1 MQAKELERN
10 QDPPS
15 PAQSVR
21 RQRSYF
27 QNRTNTRTEHGL
39 YDAGCLNCA
48 KDKNNFKINKVDMS
62 LNRRGVIAAELTPPL
77 IVNEEVRYNSL
88 NSDYYSDSTFFQRE
102 IYLFLFYGRKE
113 LSIYWG
119 KMTTSAGLYLNE
131 REIETISYLAAGYGA
146 KEIAREFNLSPR
158 TVEHRIETLK
168 RRLGARNVT
177 HLIAMVLLAKPV
189 RNSGMSDSRGE

>member
-15 PAQSVR
+15 PAQTVR
-21 RQRSYF
+21 RQRAYF
-27 QNRTNTRTEHGL
+27 PDRINTRTAHGL
-39 YDAGCLNCA
+39 YDVGCLRGP
-48 KDKNNFKINKVDMS
+48 KDNQIVNIIKVDIIQKWQYFTVPEPETS
-62 LNRRGVIAAELTPPL
+62 NILNK
-77 IVNEEVRYNSL
+77 NSCHDL
-88 NSDYYSDSTFFQRE
+88 DGLSENIFFQRNV
-102 IYLFLFYGRKE
+102 YFFLFSRRKKP
-113 LSIYWG
+113 SIYWG
-119 KMTTSAGLYLNE
+119 KMTTSDGLYLNE

-177 HLIAMVLLAKPV
+177 HLIAMVLLAKPI